1 MLRVAVNCLQA
12 AVTDQI
18 VAVLRRDPDFLVLT
32 GRIVGKPELV
42 ILEVDEGDPD
52 QVLSDIRRVAE
63 EAPSAE
69 VFVTASRSDPSLILE
84 VFRCGAKEF
93 LPQPVEDYVLEQALL
108 RFRQRVVRYRNGAE
122 LKEGTLV
129 AIVGTKAGVG
139 VTSVAVNVAR
149 AIVHEQPGKRVA
161 VIDLDIAGSD
171 LSLFMSL
178 DKPSGIKELVK
189 DISRL
194 DETIATTSLS
204 NPEPG
209 IFVLPSGYPYW
220 SAETPDR
227 GSIIHILSLMIQ
239 RFDVILLDCGSDV
252 RAHVQEALDLA
263 SRIWL
268 VTTLDVASVR
278 RAKTLLDKELLGKM
292 EPSVVELVV
301 NRYLPDDESLMSK
314 TEEILQRKSF
324 WRIPNDDEASRQSV
338 LTASSLMSAAPRSSL
353 AASYAKQARQL
364 FAVKADARDGRKAG
378 TQAKTNFL
386 GRLFSRKV

>member
-139 VTSVAVNVAR
+139 ATS
-149 AIVHEQPGKRVA
+149 
-161 VIDLDIAGSD
+161 D
-171 LSLFMSL
+171 
-178 DKPSGIKELVK
+178 
-189 DISRL
+189 
-194 DETIATTSLS
+194 
-204 NPEPG
+204 
-209 IFVLPSGYPYW
+209 
-220 SAETPDR
+220 
-227 GSIIHILSLMIQ
+227 
-239 RFDVILLDCGSDV
+239 
-252 RAHVQEALDLA
+252 
-263 SRIWL
+263 
-268 VTTLDVASVR
+268 
-278 RAKTLLDKELLGKM
+278 
-292 EPSVVELVV
+292 
-301 NRYLPDDESLMSK
+301 
-314 TEEILQRKSF
+314 RKST
-324 WRIPNDDEASRQSV
+324 RLNSSHIPLSRMP
-338 LTASSLMSAAPRSSL
+338 SSA
-353 AASYAKQARQL
+353 
-364 FAVKADARDGRKAG
+364 
-378 TQAKTNFL
+378 
-386 GRLFSRKV
+386 